1 MATLPETTATP
12 FGLAW
17 QDSSSPAAVWPT
29 GGTAPALANFT
40 SANIQM
46 MQYAVNDLFFFQLQ
60 LQHGTAGGSDARIHV
75 HFTFPSQPTAG
86 RWVKFEA
93 IYSIGDINGAFG
105 AESAAAT
112 AEYQIVATDNK
123 YHRVLQLAA
132 PTLSTTPQS
141 NAIVGRIRRIA
152 ATSGTE
158 SDVSP
163 MLLFVDAH
171 VQMAGPGTE
180 GEFA

>member
-1 MATLPETTATP
+1 MATLLENYATP

-17 QDSSSPAAVWPT
+17 QDSASPAAIWPN
-29 GGTAPALANFT
+29 GGTAPAMANFT
-40 SANIQM
+40 SANIQLQ
-46 MQYAVNDLFFFQLQ
+46 QYAVNDLFFFQLQ
-60 LQHGTAGGSDARIHV
+60 LQHGTAALSDARMHV

-93 IYSIGDINGAFG
+93 IYSIGEINGAFG

-112 AEYQIVATDNK
+112 GEYQIVAADNK
-123 YHRVLQLAA
+123 YHRVVALAA
-132 PTLSTTPQS
+132 PSLGSVPQS
-141 NAIVGRIRRIA
+141 AAIVGRIRRIA
-152 ATSGTE
+152 ATSGVE

-163 MLLFVDAH
+163 MILFCDAH

>member
-1 MATLPETTATP
+1 MATLPETYATP

-17 QDSSSPAAVWPT
+17 QDSASPAAVWPT

-40 SANIQM
+40 SANIQI
-46 MQYAVNDLFFFQLQ
+46 MQYAVNDLFYFQLQ
-60 LQHGTAGGSDARIHV
+60 LQHGTAALSDARLHV
-75 HFTFPSQPTAG
+75 HFTFPSQPTSG
-86 RWVKFEA
+86 RWIKLEA
-93 IYSIGDINGAFG
+93 IYSIGEVNGAFG

-112 AEYQIVATDNK
+112 AEYQIQATDNK
-123 YHRVLQLAA
+123 YHRVLALAA
-132 PTLSTTPQS
+132 PSLGSVPQS
-141 NAIVGRIRRIA
+141 AAIVGRIRRIA

-163 MLLFVDAH
+163 MLLFCDVH

>member
-1 MATLPETTATP
+1 MATLLETYATP

-17 QDSSSPAAVWPT
+17 QDSSSPAAIWPN
-29 GGTAPALANFT
+29 GGTAPAMQNFT
-40 SANIQM
+40 SANIQL
-46 MQYAVNDLFFFQLQ
+46 MQYGLNDLFFFQLQ
-60 LQHGTAGGSDARIHV
+60 LQHGTAGLSDARIHV

-86 RWVKFEA
+86 RYVKFEL
-93 IYSIGDINGAFG
+93 IYSIADINGAFG
-105 AESAAAT
+105 AESAAQT
-112 AEYQIVATDNK
+112 NEYQIQATDNK

-132 PTLSTTPQS
+132 PTLSATPQS
-141 NAIVGRIRRIA
+141 NAIIGRIRRID

-158 SDVSP
+158 SNVSP
-163 MLLFVDAH
+163 MILFVDAH